1 MTRPLDFSVIP
12 IRGDAD
18 QFLEKRFAYNGSNL
32 EYVGWSKKPNAS
44 TSDAI
49 WYIIK
54 NSYTGSDITRQQLP
68 DEGPFFK
75 YVWDDR
81 ATYFS

>member
-1 MTRPLDFSVIP
+1 MTRPLDFSVIT
-12 IRGDAD
+12 IRGDVND
-18 QFLEKRFAYNGSNL
+18 FMEKRYAYNGSNL
-32 EYVGWSKKPNAS
+32 EYVGWAKKPNCPTSAS
-44 TSDAI
+44 I

-54 NSYTGSDITRQQLP
+54 LSYSGSNVIRQQLP
-68 DEGPFFK
+68 DEGPYFK

>member
-1 MTRPLDFSVIP
+1 MTRPLDFSVMP

-18 QFLEKRFAYNGSNL
+18 DFLEKRYAYNGSNL
-32 EYVGWSKKPNAS
+32 EYVGWSKKPNCPTDS
-44 TSDAI
+44 EL
-49 WYIIK
+49 WYVIK
-54 NSYTGSDITRQQLP
+54 LSYSGSSVVRQQLP

-75 YVWDDR
+75 YTWDDR

>member
-1 MTRPLDFSVIP
+1 MTRPLDFSVMP

-18 QFLEKRFAYNGSNL
+18 DFLEKRYAYNGSNL
-32 EYVGWSKKPNAS
+32 EYVGWSKKPNCP
-44 TSDAI
+44 TDAPL

-54 NSYTGSDITRQQLP
+54 LSYTGSNVVRQQLP

-75 YVWDDR
+75 YAWDDR